1 MINLNGF
8 WSAFW
13 GAFVGNLADIAI
25 IFLLVKVLRRQAEF
39 KREGSDK
46 EWLK

>member
-1 MINLNGF
+1 MN

-13 GAFVGNLADIAI
+13 GAFVGNLADIATLI
-25 IFLLVKVLRRQAEF
+25 LIMKMF
-39 KREGSDK
+39 KQLAQFKQEGKKD